1 MRLFRLPGNYSTRA
15 SAALFCLA
23 LTSFVIAIAAASPAV
38 ASKLQTFNR
47 VGHTSRINCIAFSP
61 DKKLLAAGDEHAVK
75 IWDVAS
81 CQKLHTLIGPGDA
94 VQAVAFSSDGR
105 HIRSSYGG
113 SCVKVWD
120 VISGHELKA
129 SKDSSEADVKSAT
142 QVVKTD
148 EGSINCMAVSADGTL
163 GASTDGYRDLFVW
176 DLKSRKRVGT
186 MKGSNYEITSA
197 AISCDGK
204 TIAAACGDKVRLWD
218 VDRGGRNRILLGT
231 PHSASLLAFSPDGSK
246 IACGG
251 RDREITIWDVQSG
264 RRLRILYG
272 GSNFFTLSFNT
283 DGSKIIASDGDRA
296 LLWDAVTGQRVKSYP
311 TGRRFGMCSAMSP
324 DSKLVALG
332 YNSQIRLLEA
342 DSGTELRRF
351 WSPSGSTSSAR
362 DVTFSPDGKTS
373 VFASDDG
380 TAKLF
385 DVASGAELRNFK
397 GDSQAISS
405 VAFSRDGKWL
415 AIGDK
420 YRGVK
425 LWQVN
430 SPDEPVDL
438 AAVNTAVY
446 SLSFTADGRYLVTAG
461 HDSTINLW
469 DISRKKLAGTINFLG
484 GAEWI
489 ASDEHGNFDGS
500 EYCEVLRTFRHGK
513 SYSDLSK
520 LSDRHWQPGLL
531 GRLLSV
537 STAASN

>member
-1 MRLFRLPGNYSTRA
+1 MA
-15 SAALFCLA
+15 SEDC
-23 LTSFVIAIAAASPAV
+23 T
-38 ASKLQTFNR
+38 
-47 VGHTSRINCIAFSP
+47 
-61 DKKLLAAGDEHAVK
+61 
-75 IWDVAS
+75 
-81 CQKLHTLIGPGDA
+81 
-94 VQAVAFSSDGR
+94 VQ
-105 HIRSSYGG
+105 
-113 SCVKVWD
+113 
-120 VISGHELKA
+120 
-129 SKDSSEADVKSAT
+129 
-142 QVVKTD
+142 
-148 EGSINCMAVSADGTL
+148 
-163 GASTDGYRDLFVW
+163 
-176 DLKSRKRVGT
+176 
-186 MKGSNYEITSA
+186 
-197 AISCDGK
+197 
-204 TIAAACGDKVRLWD
+204 
-218 VDRGGRNRILLGT
+218 
-231 PHSASLLAFSPDGSK
+231 
-246 IACGG
+246 
-251 RDREITIWDVQSG
+251 
-264 RRLRILYG
+264 
-272 GSNFFTLSFNT
+272 
-283 DGSKIIASDGDRA
+283 
-296 LLWDAVTGQRVKSYP
+296 
-311 TGRRFGMCSAMSP
+311 
-324 DSKLVALG
+324 
-332 YNSQIRLLEA
+332 
-342 DSGTELRRF
+342 
-351 WSPSGSTSSAR
+351 
-362 DVTFSPDGKTS
+362 
-373 VFASDDG
+373 
-380 TAKLF
+380 LF
-385 DVASGAELRNFK
+385 DVASGAELRTFK

>member
-1 MRLFRLPGNYSTRA
+1 MRLFRLPGNHSIRV
-15 SAALFCLA
+15 SAACFCLA
-23 LTSFVIAIAAASPAV
+23 LISSVIAIAAASPAV

-94 VQAVAFSSDGR
+94 VQAVVFSSDGR

-113 SCVKVWD
+113 SSVKVWD
-120 VISGHELKA
+120 VVSGRELTA
-129 SKDSSEADVKSAT
+129 STDAGYANMSSVPQT
-142 QVVKTD
+142 VKTT
-148 EGSINCMAVSADGTL
+148 EGSINSIAVSADGTL

-176 DLKSRKRVGT
+176 DLKSGKRVGT

-218 VDRGGRNRILLGT
+218 VERGGRNRILLGG

-251 RDREITIWDVQSG
+251 SDREITIWDVQLG

-272 GSNFFTLSFNT
+272 IGGIYSLSFSP
-283 DGSKIIASDGDRA
+283 DGSRIIATDMSSA
-296 LLWDAVTGQRVKSYP
+296 QVWDAVTGQRVKSYP
-311 TGRRFGMCSAMSP
+311 TGRRFGMCSAISP
-324 DSKLVALG
+324 DSKLVAVG
-332 YNSQIRLLEA
+332 YNAQIRLLEA
-342 DSGTELRRF
+342 DTGTELRRF
-351 WSPSGSTSSAR
+351 WSPSGSTSIAC
-362 DVTFSPDGKTS
+362 DVTFSPDCKTLA
-373 VFASDDG
+373 FASDDG

-385 DVASGAELRNFK
+385 DVASGAELRIFK

-425 LWQVN
+425 LWEVN
-430 SPDEPVDL
+430 SPGEPVDL
-438 AAVNTAVY
+438 ATVNTAVY

-461 HDSTINLW
+461 HDSTISLW

-500 EYCEVLRTFRHGK
+500 EYCELLRTFRHGK

-531 GRLLSV
+531 GKLLCV
-537 STAASN
+537 SRTTAH

>member
-1 MRLFRLPGNYSTRA
+1 MRLFRLPRNHSTRA
-15 SAALFCLA
+15 SATCLCFA
-23 LTSFVIAIAAASPAV
+23 LTSFVIAIASVSPAA

-81 CQKLHTLIGPGDA
+81 CQKLHTMIGPGDA

-105 HIRSSYGG
+105 RITSSYGG
-113 SCVKVWD
+113 SSVKVWD
-120 VISGHELKA
+120 VVSGRELTA
-129 SKDSSEADVKSAT
+129 SKDAAYANMSSVPQTVKAT
-142 QVVKTD
+142 
-148 EGSINCMAVSADGTL
+148 EGSINCMALTADGTL
-163 GASTDGYRDLFVW
+163 GASTDGDRDLFVW
-176 DLKSRKRVGT
+176 DLKSGKRVGT
-186 MKGSNYEITSA
+186 MKGSDYEITSA
-197 AISCDGK
+197 AISGDGK

-218 VDRGGRNRILLGT
+218 VERGGRNRILLGK

-251 RDREITIWDVQSG
+251 RDDQITIWDVQSG

-283 DGSKIIASDGDRA
+283 DGSRIIASSFSNA
-296 LLWDAVTGQRVKSYP
+296 QVWDAITGQLVKSYP

-324 DSKLVALG
+324 DSKLVAVG
-332 YNSQIRLLEA
+332 YNAQIRLLEA
-342 DSGTELRRF
+342 DTGTELRRF

-385 DVASGAELRNFK
+385 DVASGAELRIFK

-405 VAFSRDGKWL
+405 VAFTRDGKWL

-425 LWQVN
+425 LWEVN
-430 SPDEPVDL
+430 SPSEPIDL
-438 AAVNTAVY
+438 AEVNTAVY
-446 SLSFTADGRYLVTAG
+446 SLSFTADGKYLVTAG
-461 HDSTINLW
+461 HDSTISLW
-469 DISRKKLAGTINFLG
+469 DINRKKLAGTINFLG

-500 EYCEVLRTFRHGK
+500 EYCELLRTFRHGK

-531 GRLLSV
+531 GKLLCV
-537 STAASN
+537 SRTTAH

>member
-23 LTSFVIAIAAASPAV
+23 LTSFVIAIGSASPAV

-105 HIRSSYGG
+105 HITSSYGG

-176 DLKSRKRVGT
+176 DLRSGKRVGT
-186 MKGSNYEITSA
+186 MKGSEYEITSA
-197 AISCDGK
+197 AISGDGK
-204 TIAAACGDKVRLWD
+204 TIAAACGDKLRLWD
-218 VDRGGRNRILLGT
+218 VERGGRNRILLGT

-251 RDREITIWDVQSG
+251 RDRDITIWDVQSG

-272 GSNFFTLSFNT
+272 IGGIYSLSFSP
-283 DGSKIIASDGDRA
+283 DGSRIIATGLSNA
-296 LLWDAVTGQRVKSYP
+296 QVWDAVTGQKVKSYP
-311 TGRRFGMCSAMSP
+311 TRRGCGLCATLSP
-324 DSKLVALG
+324 DNTLVAVG
-332 YNSQIRLLEA
+332 YCGLIRLLDAE
-342 DSGTELRRF
+342 SGTELRKF
-351 WSPSGSTSSAR
+351 TGSGRTAL
-362 DVTFSPDGKTS
+362 DVSFSHDGKTL
-373 VFASDDG
+373 VMASEDC
-380 TAKLF
+380 TVQLF
-385 DVASGAELRNFK
+385 DVASGAELRTFK

-415 AIGDK
+415 AIGDE

-425 LWQVN
+425 LWEVN

-438 AAVNTAVY
+438 AALNTAVY

-489 ASDEHGNFDGS
+489 ASDEQGNFDGS

-520 LSDRHWQPGLL
+520 LSDKHWQPGLL

-537 STAASN
+537 RSTASN